1 MTVALTSGPEHLR
14 MRCRMEVLC
23 SDYAA
28 GQGPTAKI
36 PTVDLMVSL
45 GHGRIGQG
53 GPRKMPWQGEQ
64 GN

>member
-1 MTVALTSGPEHLR
+1 